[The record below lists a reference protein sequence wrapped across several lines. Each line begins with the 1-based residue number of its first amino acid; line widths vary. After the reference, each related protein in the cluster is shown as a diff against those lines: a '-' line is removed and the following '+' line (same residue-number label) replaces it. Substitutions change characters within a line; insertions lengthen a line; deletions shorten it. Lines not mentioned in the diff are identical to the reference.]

1 MKTVT
6 VGAEYLDTQMSADQR
21 VVVLERNAP
30 WPMAK
35 VRLVGIGTVYMAR
48 VEFMVSSNGSKL
60 A

>member
-6 VGAEYLDTQMSADQR
+6 IGTEYLDTQMSADQR
-21 VVVLERNAP
+21 VVVLEHNAP

-48 VEFMVSSNGSKL
+48 VEFMVPSMGGTF